1 MQQRFELSVTH
12 DDARTGVTLYQPDS
26 PTGGGKERQ
35 RMERVAIGTPAGAM
49 TVFIEGD
56 DLYAAMLGAI
66 SRARHSIML
75 ESYIFADDEI
85 GRRFAA
91 ALGERAR
98 AGVQVRVN
106 IDAAGS
112 LFWGSHRL
120 ERILKAD
127 GVQVHWFHRWSW
139 RHPWRYN
146 RRNHRKLLVVDGGV
160 GFLGGFNIHRENSRE
175 IFGAARW
182 RDTHVE
188 VQGQLAC
195 DLQTLFDAF
204 WRGRRRATP
213 IIRSRQCAL
222 ITNHAHR
229 GWRLL
234 RNLYAARFASARQRI
249 WLSTPYFVPD
259 RRTQRSLM
267 AAARRGLDVR
277 VLVPRKSDVRIA
289 QWAARAAYAG
299 LLNAGVKIYKYQ
311 PRMLHAKTLVV
322 DGHWSSVG
330 TANIDYRSFFL
341 NYELILVVRE
351 RVFAAAMEAQ
361 YLDDLTHSELMYPAR
376 WSERGWLGRVLEFIG
391 WLARR
396 WL

>member
-1 MQQRFELSVTH
+1 MAVRITPG
-12 DDARTGVTLYQPDS
+12 AR
-26 PTGGGKERQ
+26 
-35 RMERVAIGTPAGAM
+35 

-56 DLYAAMLGAI
+56 ELYGAMLDAI
-66 SRARHSIML
+66 SRARHSIKL

-98 AGVQVRVN
+98 AGVQVLVN

-112 LFWGSHRL
+112 LFWASRRL
-120 ERILKAD
+120 EKTLRRD
-127 GVQVHWFHRWSW
+127 GVRVHWFHRWSW
-139 RHPWRYN
+139 REPSRYN
-146 RRNHRKLLVVDGGV
+146 RRNHRKLLVVDGRV

-175 IFGAARW
+175 IYGEARW
-182 RDTHVE
+182 RDTHLE
-188 VQGQLAC
+188 VHGRLARM
-195 DLQTLFDAF
+195 LQILFDAF
-204 WRGRRRATP
+204 WRGQRRNYPFIQEPGGDT
-213 IIRSRQCAL
+213 L
-222 ITNHAHR
+222 ITNHSRR
-229 GWRLL
+229 GRLFL
-234 RNLYAARFASARQRI
+234 RDLYAARFAAAHQRI

-259 RRTQRSLM
+259 RRTQRNLM

-311 PRMLHAKTLVV
+311 PRMLHAKILVV
-322 DGHWSSVG
+322 DGHWSSIG

-341 NYELILVVRE
+341 NYELNLVSRDGE
-351 RVFAAAMEAQ
+351 LATALEQQF
-361 YLDDLTHSELMYPAR
+361 LDDLKQSEQIYPAR
-376 WSERGWLGRVLEFIG
+376 WAQRNWLGRILELVG